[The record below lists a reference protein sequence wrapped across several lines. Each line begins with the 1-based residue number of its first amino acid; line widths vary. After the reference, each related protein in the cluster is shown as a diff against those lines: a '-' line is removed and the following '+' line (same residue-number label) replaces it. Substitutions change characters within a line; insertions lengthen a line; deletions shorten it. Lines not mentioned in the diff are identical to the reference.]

1 MIKPLQRLNQSINSP
16 VIVELKA
23 GREFRGILDG
33 YDPHLNLVLKNAEE
47 LVQKESVRKVDLALV
62 RGDNVVYVSP

>member
-1 MIKPLQRLNQSINSP
+1 MIKPLQRLNQSINNP

-23 GREFRGILDG
+23 GREFRGVLDG
-33 YDPHLNLVLKNAEE
+33 FDPHLNLVLKNAEE
-47 LVQKESVRKVDLALV
+47 LVQKESVRKVDLAVV